1 MQLISICLNI
11 WKIVYETHKEMYIA
25 LNFISIANQVQL
37 IE

>member
-1 MQLISICLNI
+1 M
-11 WKIVYETHKEMYIA
+11 WKIVYETNKEMYIA